1 MLETKSNGFGNGAGS
16 TSSPVELPSSEQIAA
31 AMQGIDQ
38 LAGWLERSGLAEG
51 AIAQWKYNCLA
62 SLYPVLGA
70 IAESAKSML
79 GTTMPV
85 PDPGMNVT
93 EIASILSERLD
104 KKIKPA
110 DVNKALIELG
120 FQVRNDSERA
130 WEVTEAGREYG
141 QAFLATSRTN
151 DWQGT
156 QTKWFKAVIPLLLEH
171 FEAQAA
177 QDAELESQSAP
188 AETSAPGE
196 TSAPAETS
204 APSLPQSSNSTAAPA
219 PGEFWFIEERAKH
232 LGFKTNATHR
242 VHIEMHAVEGYKA
255 RYGKPPARQM
265 YKKTQATAFPV
276 EAIDILDAAINKIML
291 KA

>member
-1 MLETKSNGFGNGAGS
+1 M
-16 TSSPVELPSSEQIAA
+16 
-31 AMQGIDQ
+31 
-38 LAGWLERSGLAEG
+38 
-51 AIAQWKYNCLA
+51 
-62 SLYPVLGA
+62 
-70 IAESAKSML
+70 
-79 GTTMPV
+79 
-85 PDPGMNVT
+85 
-93 EIASILSERLD
+93 
-104 KKIKPA
+104 
-110 DVNKALIELG
+110 ELG
-120 FQVRNDSERA
+120 FQARNDSDRA
-130 WEVTEAGREYG
+130 WELTDAGREYG

-156 QTKWFKAVIPLLLEH
+156 QTKWFKAVIPMLHEH
-171 FEAQAA
+171 FESLAA
-177 QDAELESQSAP
+177 QDAELESQP
-188 AETSAPGE
+188 AVTETSVQ
-196 TSAPAETS
+196 TETS
-204 APSLPQSSNSTAAPA
+204 APSLPLSPNSTAAPA